1 MLSVKEKIEKAEDYK
16 AKGSALVQ
24 EQKYKRAIA
33 KYSTVF
39 AYIKVCCSSVR
50 GGGGGGGRNRKGFVL
65 LHSLVLIVEERVE
78 YDTGRI

>member
-16 AKGSALVQ
+16 GQGSALVQ
-24 EQKYKRAIA
+24 KQKYKRAIA

-50 GGGGGGGRNRKGFVL
+50 GVVESGKVSCCRIPFI
-65 LHSLVLIVEERVE
+65 LIVEGRLENDTE
-78 YDTGRI
+78 NDTGRI